1 MLPIVQIF
9 FFFNLNFFWTQPTS
23 ENLQNVVLFKVLFQL
38 QFQFRLVCFQ
48 PRATPSFLA
57 TLKKRSTVNEP
68 WPVEHFLVG
77 STGWLVII
85 IISQLS
91 LSVCLSLS
99 RQEDQTFHLHPICI
113 FSRVRWSVLYL
124 WCDTDRPPPTL
135 PLLWSPHIKDT
146 LHLSFSLFLPVGCR
160 CCNSLLTFRNIWD
173 PGHTVE

>member
-113 FSRVRWSVLYL
+113 FSFVLVM
-124 WCDTDRPPPTL
+124 WHWPPPTHPSFALVTSHKRHPPLVIQSLSPCRL
-135 PLLWSPHIKDT
+135 PLLQFTAH
-146 LHLSFSLFLPVGCR
+146 F
-160 CCNSLLTFRNIWD
+160 
-173 PGHTVE
+173 